1 MTESLKTVLV
11 GQTPWDI
18 VIRHYGDA
26 QGMTKLLRD
35 WLDENGECVL
45 GRISTIEGEE
55 LPVRVEEVDL
65 PKITKYFEA
74 KGRDLNSY

>member
-35 WLDENGECVL
+35 WLDLNGECVL
-45 GRISTIEGEE
+45 GRITTAVGEE

-65 PKITKYFEA
+65 PKIVNYFEA